1 MDDYRASAL
10 ATHRFTMGTMGAF
23 ALAALALAS
32 LGVYGVMGFTVSRRT
47 REIGLRMALGAAPG
61 RILLDVL
68 RDGLLLV
75 GPGLSLGI
83 GALFLARFL
92 SSLLFGV
99 SASDP
104 LTFVTVA
111 AVLMAVAAVACYV
124 PGRRAS
130 SLNPLEALR
139 EE

>member
-1 MDDYRASAL
+1 V
-10 ATHRFTMGTMGAF
+10 
-23 ALAALALAS
+23 ALALAS

-47 REIGLRMALGAAPG
+47 REIGLRMALGAAPR

-68 RDGLLLV
+68 RDGVLLV
-75 GPGLSLGI
+75 GPGLTLGI
-83 GALFLARFL
+83 VAALFLARFL

-99 SASDP
+99 TVSDP
-104 LTFVTVA
+104 STFLAVA
-111 AVLMAVAAVACYV
+111 AVLVVVASFACYL

-130 SLNPLEALR
+130 SLNPLDALR

>member
-1 MDDYRASAL
+1 
-10 ATHRFTMGTMGAF
+10 
-23 ALAALALAS
+23 
-32 LGVYGVMGFTVSRRT
+32 MGFTVSRRT
-47 REIGLRMALGAAPG
+47 REIGLRMALGAAPR

-83 GALFLARFL
+83 VGALLLARFL

-99 SASDP
+99 TASDP
-104 LTFVTVA
+104 LTFATVA
-111 AVLMAVAAVACYV
+111 AVLLAVAAVACYI

-130 SLNPLEALR
+130 TLNPLEALR
-139 EE
+139 ED